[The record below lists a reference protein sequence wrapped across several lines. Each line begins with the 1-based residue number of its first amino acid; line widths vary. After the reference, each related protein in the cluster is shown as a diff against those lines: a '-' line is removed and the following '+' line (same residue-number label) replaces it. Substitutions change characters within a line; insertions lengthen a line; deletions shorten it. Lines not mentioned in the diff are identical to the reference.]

1 MDRHG
6 RARSGGERTPGS
18 CLPHA
23 GTVLAGDRQRARSR
37 AWCHRT
43 IESSVVT
50 AITSE
55 FDDTELSCITSRAI
69 AIDVGGS
76 HMRCGLVGHQGIL
89 SVFDH
94 PISPKSRLLPLLQ
107 VLEQPV
113 AGFARNGDCRAIAIS
128 FPGIVTRD
136 GKVLSTPRG
145 KFEDAPDIDL
155 AGWAKE
161 RVGLRLI
168 MENDARMALLGE
180 CAAGAAQNCMDVVI
194 VMLGTGVGSA
204 VMIHGA
210 LLRGAHFQA
219 GCLGGHIPAR
229 FDGRPCIC
237 GAIGCVEAEAS
248 TWALGAIA
256 RALHTAS
263 EGNLPLPSQLNF
275 ATVFRCSAAGDS
287 FMTEVRDH
295 CLNVWSA
302 GIVGLIH
309 AYDPSVVV
317 LGGGVM
323 ASASQIIPPGNPYIA
338 PHAFPSSGKP
348 ELPTAKLAPDAALF
362 GPCPF
367 LHQCLSASQTPP
379 PIRSRPSGAMPC
391 EAGRRSAPPCQGAPL
406 AELSWNSIPALTKRR
421 SSKH

>member
-1 MDRHG
+1 
-6 RARSGGERTPGS
+6 
-18 CLPHA
+18 
-23 GTVLAGDRQRARSR
+23 
-37 AWCHRT
+37 
-43 IESSVVT
+43 VT
-50 AITSE
+50 ATGRL
-55 FDDTELSCITSRAI
+55 DDTEMSCITSRAI

-76 HMRCGLVGHQGIL
+76 HLRCGLVGHEGIL
-89 SVFDH
+89 RVVDH
-94 PISPKSRLLPLLQ
+94 PISQNSRLAPLLQ
-107 VLEQPV
+107 VLEHQV
-113 AGFARNGDCRAIAIS
+113 ARFTRNADCRAIIIS

-145 KFEDAPDIDL
+145 KFEDAPHIDL
-155 AGWAKE
+155 ARWARE
-161 RVGLRLI
+161 RFGLRLI

-180 CAAGAAQNCMDVVI
+180 CAAGAAQNCKDVVI

-229 FDGRPCIC
+229 FDGRRCIC

-248 TWALGAIA
+248 TWALDAIA
-256 RALHTAS
+256 RELHTDGES
-263 EGNLPLPSQLNF
+263 SVPLTSQLNF
-275 ATVFRCSAAGDS
+275 ATVFRSSAAGDS

-323 ASASQIIPPGNPYIA
+323 ASADQIIPIVSAYIER
-338 PHAFPSSGKP
+338 HAFTWWGKP
-348 ELPTAKLAPDAALF
+348 ELRPAKLGADAAL
-362 GPCPF
+362 
-367 LHQCLSASQTPP
+367 
-379 PIRSRPSGAMPC
+379 IGAW
-391 EAGRRSAPPCQGAPL
+391 PL
-406 AELSWNSIPALTKRR
+406 LQECR
-421 SSKH
+421 

>member
-1 MDRHG
+1 
-6 RARSGGERTPGS
+6 
-18 CLPHA
+18 
-23 GTVLAGDRQRARSR
+23 
-37 AWCHRT
+37 
-43 IESSVVT
+43 
-50 AITSE
+50 
-55 FDDTELSCITSRAI
+55 
-69 AIDVGGS
+69 
-76 HMRCGLVGHQGIL
+76 MRCGLVGHQGIL

-94 PISPKSRLLPLLQ
+94 PISPKSRLASLLP
-107 VLEQPV
+107 VLEHHV

-145 KFEDAPDIDL
+145 KFDDAPDIDL
-155 AGWAKE
+155 AAWAKE
-161 RVGLRLI
+161 RFGLRLV

-180 CAAGAAQNCMDVVI
+180 CAAGAAQKCTDVVI

-229 FDGRPCIC
+229 FDGRRCIC

-248 TWALGAIA
+248 TWALDAIA
-256 RALHTAS
+256 RELHTDGK
-263 EGNLPLPSQLNF
+263 GNLPLPSQLDF
-275 ATVFRCSAAGDS
+275 ATVFRRSAAGDS

-323 ASASQIIPPGNPYIA
+323 ASADQIIPAVSSYIERY
-338 PHAFPSSGKP
+338 AFTWWGKP
-348 ELPTAKLAPDAALF
+348 ELRTAKLGSDAALI
-362 GPCPF
+362 GAWPLLQECP
-367 LHQCLSASQTPP
+367 
-379 PIRSRPSGAMPC
+379 
-391 EAGRRSAPPCQGAPL
+391 
-406 AELSWNSIPALTKRR
+406 
-421 SSKH
+421 

>member
-1 MDRHG
+1 VTSV
-6 RARSGGERTPGS
+6 ASGFD
-18 CLPHA
+18 
-23 GTVLAGDRQRARSR
+23 GT
-37 AWCHRT
+37 
-43 IESSVVT
+43 ESSCV
-50 AITSE
+50 S
-55 FDDTELSCITSRAI
+55 SRAI

-76 HMRCGLVGHQGIL
+76 HLRCGLVGHEGIL
-89 SVFDH
+89 NVFDH
-94 PISPKSRLLPLLQ
+94 AVSPQSRLAPLLQ
-107 VLEQPV
+107 VLEHPV
-113 AGFARNGDCRAIAIS
+113 ARFAQHGNCRAITVS

-136 GKVLSTPRG
+136 GKVLSTPHG
-145 KFEDAPDIDL
+145 KFEDAPDIDI

-161 RVGLRLI
+161 RFGLPLI

-180 CAAGAAQNCMDVVI
+180 RAAGAAQNCTDVVI

-248 TWALGAIA
+248 TWALDDIA
-256 RALHTAS
+256 RELHPA
-263 EGNLPLPSQLNF
+263 GDNLPPASQLDF
-275 ATVFRCSAAGDS
+275 ATVFRRSATGDS

-295 CLNVWSA
+295 CLHVWSA

-323 ASASQIIPPGNPYIA
+323 ASADQVIPAVSSYIER
-338 PHAFPSSGKP
+338 HAFTWWGKP
-348 ELPTAKLAPDAALF
+348 DLRTAKLGPDAALI
-362 GPCPF
+362 GAWP
-367 LHQCLSASQTPP
+367 LMRECL
-379 PIRSRPSGAMPC
+379 
-391 EAGRRSAPPCQGAPL
+391 
-406 AELSWNSIPALTKRR
+406 
-421 SSKH
+421 

>member
-1 MDRHG
+1 MTSI
-6 RARSGGERTPGS
+6 ARGS
-18 CLPHA
+18 
-23 GTVLAGDRQRARSR
+23 D
-37 AWCHRT
+37 
-43 IESSVVT
+43 E
-50 AITSE
+50 
-55 FDDTELSCITSRAI
+55 TELSCTTPRAI

-76 HMRCGLVGHQGIL
+76 HLRCGLIGDEGIL
-89 SVFDH
+89 RVLDH
-94 PISPKSRLLPLLQ
+94 PISPRSRLAPVLP
-107 VLEQPV
+107 VLERQV
-113 AGFARNGDCRAIAIS
+113 ADLARNEGCCAIAIS

-145 KFEDAPDIDL
+145 KFEDASDIDL

-161 RVGLRLI
+161 RFGLRLV

-180 CAAGAAQNCMDVVI
+180 HAAGAAQNCMDVVI

-248 TWALGAIA
+248 TWALDAIA
-256 RALHTAS
+256 RELQS
-263 EGNLPLPSQLNF
+263 DGEGNLPLPSQLDF
-275 ATVFRCSAAGDS
+275 ATVFGRSAAGDS

-295 CLNVWSA
+295 CLRVWSA

-323 ASASQIIPPGNPYIA
+323 ASADQIIPVFNSYIER
-338 PHAFPSSGKP
+338 HAFTWWGKP
-348 ELPTAKLAPDAALF
+348 QVRTAQLGPDAALI
-362 GPCPF
+362 GAWP
-367 LHQCLSASQTPP
+367 LLQESQ
-379 PIRSRPSGAMPC
+379 
-391 EAGRRSAPPCQGAPL
+391 
-406 AELSWNSIPALTKRR
+406 
-421 SSKH
+421 

>member
-1 MDRHG
+1 VTSI
-6 RARSGGERTPGS
+6 ARGS
-18 CLPHA
+18 
-23 GTVLAGDRQRARSR
+23 D
-37 AWCHRT
+37 
-43 IESSVVT
+43 E
-50 AITSE
+50 
-55 FDDTELSCITSRAI
+55 TELSCTTPRAI

-76 HMRCGLVGHQGIL
+76 HLRCGLIGDEGIL
-89 SVFDH
+89 RVLDH
-94 PISPKSRLLPLLQ
+94 PISPRSRLAPVLP
-107 VLEQPV
+107 VLERQV
-113 AGFARNGDCRAIAIS
+113 ADLARNEGCCAIAIS

-145 KFEDAPDIDL
+145 KFEDASDIDL

-161 RVGLRLI
+161 RFGLRLV

-180 CAAGAAQNCMDVVI
+180 HAAGAAQNCMDVVI

-229 FDGRPCIC
+229 FDGRLCIC

-248 TWALGAIA
+248 TWALDAIA
-256 RALHTAS
+256 RELRTDG
-263 EGNLPLPSQLNF
+263 EDNLPLASQLDF

-287 FMTEVRDH
+287 FMAEVRDH

-323 ASASQIIPPGNPYIA
+323 ASAGQIIPAVSSYIER
-338 PHAFPSSGKP
+338 HAFTWWGKP
-348 ELPTAKLAPDAALF
+348 ELRTAKLGADAALI
-362 GPCPF
+362 GAWP
-367 LHQCLSASQTPP
+367 LLQECL
-379 PIRSRPSGAMPC
+379 
-391 EAGRRSAPPCQGAPL
+391 
-406 AELSWNSIPALTKRR
+406 
-421 SSKH
+421 

>member
-1 MDRHG
+1 M
-6 RARSGGERTPGS
+6 
-18 CLPHA
+18 
-23 GTVLAGDRQRARSR
+23 
-37 AWCHRT
+37 
-43 IESSVVT
+43 T
-50 AITSE
+50 AV
-55 FDDTELSCITSRAI
+55 

-76 HMRCGLVGHQGIL
+76 HLRCGLVSQHGIS

-94 PISPKSRLLPLLQ
+94 AISPKSRLAPLLQ
-107 VLEQPV
+107 VLEHHV
-113 AGFARNGDCRAIAIS
+113 ASFALNGDCRAIVIS

-145 KFEDAPDIDL
+145 KFEDAPDVDL

-161 RVGLRLI
+161 RFGLRLI

-180 CAAGAAQNCMDVVI
+180 CAAGAARNCTDVVM

-248 TWALGAIA
+248 SWALDGIA
-256 RALHTAS
+256 RELHS
-263 EGNLPLPSQLNF
+263 DGERRLPLPSQLDF

-287 FMTEVRDH
+287 FMTKVRDR

-323 ASASQIIPPGNPYIA
+323 ASADQVIPAVGAYIER
-338 PHAFPSSGKP
+338 HAFTWWGKP
-348 ELPTAKLAPDAALF
+348 ELRTAKLGPDAALI
-362 GPCPF
+362 GAWP
-367 LHQCLSASQTPP
+367 LLQECL
-379 PIRSRPSGAMPC
+379 
-391 EAGRRSAPPCQGAPL
+391 
-406 AELSWNSIPALTKRR
+406 
-421 SSKH
+421 

>member
-1 MDRHG
+1 VTSV
-6 RARSGGERTPGS
+6 ARG
-18 CLPHA
+18 
-23 GTVLAGDRQRARSR
+23 
-37 AWCHRT
+37 
-43 IESSVVT
+43 
-50 AITSE
+50 
-55 FDDTELSCITSRAI
+55 FDDTELPCTTLRAI
-69 AIDVGGS
+69 GIDVGGS
-76 HMRCGLVGHQGIL
+76 HLRCGLIGHEGIL
-89 SVFDH
+89 RVMDH
-94 PISPKSRLLPLLQ
+94 SISPRSRLAPLLQ
-107 VLEQPV
+107 VLEHQV
-113 AGFARNGDCRAIAIS
+113 ADLARNGDCCAIAIS

-161 RVGLRLI
+161 RFGLRLI

-180 CAAGAAQNCMDVVI
+180 CAAGAAQNCLDVVI

-229 FDGRPCIC
+229 FDGRLCIC

-248 TWALGAIA
+248 TWALDAIA
-256 RALHTAS
+256 RELHGDAQDTS
-263 EGNLPLPSQLNF
+263 PMPSQLDF
-275 ATVFRCSAAGDS
+275 ATVFRRSAAGDP
-287 FMTEVRDH
+287 FMTAVRDH

-323 ASASQIIPPGNPYIA
+323 ASADQIIPAVSSYIER
-338 PHAFPSSGKP
+338 HAFTWWGKP
-348 ELPTAKLAPDAALF
+348 ELRKAQLGPDAALI
-362 GPCPF
+362 GTWP
-367 LHQCLSASQTPP
+367 LLQECL
-379 PIRSRPSGAMPC
+379 
-391 EAGRRSAPPCQGAPL
+391 PL
-406 AELSWNSIPALTKRR
+406 LQECL
-421 SSKH
+421 

>member
-1 MDRHG
+1 
-6 RARSGGERTPGS
+6 
-18 CLPHA
+18 
-23 GTVLAGDRQRARSR
+23 
-37 AWCHRT
+37 
-43 IESSVVT
+43 VT
-50 AITSE
+50 ASSGL
-55 FDDTELSCITSRAI
+55 DDAKLSCITSRAI

-76 HMRCGLVGHQGIL
+76 HLRCGLVGHQGIL

-94 PISPKSRLLPLLQ
+94 PISLQSRLAPLLQ
-107 VLEQPV
+107 VLEQQV

-161 RVGLRLI
+161 RFGLRLI

-180 CAAGAAQNCMDVVI
+180 CAAGAAQNCTDVVI

-248 TWALGAIA
+248 TWALDAIA
-256 RALHTAS
+256 RDLHTDGES
-263 EGNLPLPSQLNF
+263 SRPPPSQLDF
-275 ATVFRCSAAGDS
+275 ATVFRCSAAGDP
-287 FMTEVRDH
+287 FMTKVRDH

-323 ASASQIIPPGNPYIA
+323 ASADQIIPAVSSYIER
-338 PHAFPSSGKP
+338 HAFTWWGKP
-348 ELPTAKLAPDAALF
+348 ELRTAKLGPDAALI
-362 GPCPF
+362 GALP
-367 LHQCLSASQTPP
+367 LLQECL
-379 PIRSRPSGAMPC
+379 
-391 EAGRRSAPPCQGAPL
+391 
-406 AELSWNSIPALTKRR
+406 
-421 SSKH
+421 

>member
-1 MDRHG
+1 
-6 RARSGGERTPGS
+6 
-18 CLPHA
+18 
-23 GTVLAGDRQRARSR
+23 
-37 AWCHRT
+37 
-43 IESSVVT
+43 
-50 AITSE
+50 
-55 FDDTELSCITSRAI
+55 
-69 AIDVGGS
+69 
-76 HMRCGLVGHQGIL
+76 
-89 SVFDH
+89 
-94 PISPKSRLLPLLQ
+94 
-107 VLEQPV
+107 V
-113 AGFARNGDCRAIAIS
+113 A
-128 FPGIVTRD
+128 RD

-161 RVGLRLI
+161 RFGLRLV

-180 CAAGAAQNCMDVVI
+180 HAAGAAQNCMDVVI

-229 FDGRPCIC
+229 FDGRLCIC

-248 TWALGAIA
+248 TWALDAIA
-256 RALHTAS
+256 RELHTDG
-263 EGNLPLPSQLNF
+263 EGNLPLPSQLDF

-309 AYDPSVVV
+309 AYDPSIVV

-323 ASASQIIPPGNPYIA
+323 ASADQIIPAVSSYIER
-338 PHAFPSSGKP
+338 HALTWWGKP
-348 ELPTAKLAPDAALF
+348 ELRTAKLGPDAALI
-362 GPCPF
+362 GAWP
-367 LHQCLSASQTPP
+367 LLRECL
-379 PIRSRPSGAMPC
+379 
-391 EAGRRSAPPCQGAPL
+391 
-406 AELSWNSIPALTKRR
+406 
-421 SSKH
+421 